1 MKKSYDDYYE
11 EKIYAITDE
20 SICVFSTNKLVHHLA
35 NGHFHELKF
44 FYPNDSF
51 FLFHNSQFIFFS
63 FFFLLFTFS
72 FFFFGYIDIKKL
84 IFLLYSNR
92 LFVLVI
98 IKNSLLLRI
107 LSHKFIK
114 FHIHWFNI
122 YLLSEIRKKTLH

>member
-51 FLFHNSQFIFFS
+51 FLFHNSQFIFFLSSFYYSHFHS
-63 FFFLLFTFS
+63 FFR
-72 FFFFGYIDIKKL
+72 
-84 IFLLYSNR
+84 LYR
-92 LFVLVI
+92 
-98 IKNSLLLRI
+98 
-107 LSHKFIK
+107 H
-114 FHIHWFNI
+114 
-122 YLLSEIRKKTLH
+122 